1 MALMGLAVLPTYSC
15 IVLQLSYIDE
25 CAPPKRKGLGVAPG
39 LDRGSECRQDG
50 VRVQVSSIS
59 MEGGIRWS
67 REGRLGEERGGGCS
81 LYLHHG
87 RARCVF
93 VGRGGEEGCG
103 PPLHCGG

>member
-1 MALMGLAVLPTYSC
+1 MGLAELPTYSR

-39 LDRGSECRQDG
+39 LDRQDG

-59 MEGGIRWS
+59 MEGRIRWS
-67 REGRLGEERGGGCS
+67 SEGRLGEEGGGGGCS